1 MTTAA
6 LATSRSAG
14 SPAAGALSITG
25 LTVRYGGVAAVS
37 GVTLEVEPGEFLGLI
52 GPNGAGKTT
61 MIDAITGFARCTG
74 SITLD
79 GRRIDGLPSHQ
90 RARLGLLRT
99 WQTADLSDQLTVRE
113 NLAVACG
120 LPSVWSGLRELVTG
134 RRNIPAAADESLE
147 LLGLTGLA
155 DALPDEL
162 SQGQRKLV
170 DVARAVAARPAVLCL
185 DEPAAGLDT
194 SESAAV
200 GERLRAINDAGVTV
214 LLVDHDMGLVMGVC
228 TRIAV
233 LDFGQVIACGPTA
246 LVRNDPAVLAAYLG
260 DESTVT
266 AKKQE
271 KRQ

>member
-1 MTTAA
+1 MTGAA
-6 LATSRSAG
+6 PAASRPLGA
-14 SPAAGALSITG
+14 PAAGALSISD
-25 LTVRYGGVAAVS
+25 LTVRYGGVTAVS
-37 GVTLEVEPGEFLGLI
+37 GVSLDVEPGEFVGLI

-61 MIDAITGFARCTG
+61 MIDAITGFARAAG
-74 SITLD
+74 RITLD
-79 GRRIDGLPSHQ
+79 GRPIEDLPSHR

-120 LPSVWSGLRELVTG
+120 LPSVWSGLRELVSG
-134 RRNIPAAADESLE
+134 RRNIPAAADEALE
-147 LLGLTGLA
+147 LLGLAGLA

-170 DVARAVAARPAVLCL
+170 DVARAVAARPSVLCL

-194 SESAAV
+194 AESAAV
-200 GERLRAINDAGVTV
+200 GERLRAINASGVTV

-246 LVRNDPAVLAAYLG
+246 QVRSDPAVLAAYLG
-260 DESTVT
+260 DESAVT
-266 AKKQE
+266 RKKHEVQ
-271 KRQ
+271 Q